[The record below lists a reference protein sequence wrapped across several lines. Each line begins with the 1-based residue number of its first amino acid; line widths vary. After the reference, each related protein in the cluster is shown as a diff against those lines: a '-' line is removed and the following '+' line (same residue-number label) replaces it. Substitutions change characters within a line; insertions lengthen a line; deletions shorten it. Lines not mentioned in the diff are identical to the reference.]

1 MFKKIELG
9 VKWLRS
15 KFYSLKYHVGKKCMF
30 ENIRL
35 WHSPKGSVKIGNHV
49 NILRR
54 TELRAL
60 KEQPIT
66 IGNNT
71 FINFDCIIRP
81 NVTIGNSVS
90 IGTGVHFISDNHKIG
105 SSERRAGE
113 SSFDSIQVEDGCW
126 IGSDV
131 TIIGNVKIGKGSVI
145 GAGSLV
151 NSDCDSNSIY
161 AGVPAKLVKKL
172 N

>member
-9 VKWLRS
+9 IKWLRS
-15 KFYSLKYHVGKKCMF
+15 KFYSLKYQVRSKCQF
-30 ENIRL
+30 ENVRL
-35 WHSPKGSVKIGNHV
+35 WHSPKGTIRIGNQV

-60 KEQPIT
+60 KEQPII

-81 NVTIGNSVS
+81 NVTIGSNVSV
-90 IGTGVHFISDNHKIG
+90 GPGVHFISDNHKMG
-105 SSERRAGE
+105 PSERRAGDA
-113 SSFDSIQVEDGCW
+113 SFDAIQVEDGCW
-126 IGSDV
+126 IGANV
-131 TIIGNVKIGKGSVI
+131 TIISNVKIGKGSVI
-145 GAGSLV
+145 AAGAVVTRDCEPNSL
-151 NSDCDSNSIY
+151 Y